1 MASYLPGEY
10 KTSLLVVL
18 NKFFFLLLNRKTCM
32 CGAIGEKWIMWVLV
46 YGEVL
51 YVLGLGVHD
60 KKSSSNVVL
69 QHLLLGMP

>member
-1 MASYLPGEY
+1 
-10 KTSLLVVL
+10 
-18 NKFFFLLLNRKTCM
+18 M